1 LLWHLFQNVVLLD
14 EQRNGSAYHS
24 LLKRSLTQAD
34 VRRQF
39 DKLPIDALH
48 QADGGKLISA
58 IKVKGTISGYLLIPG
73 AVPSHPD
80 RLSVGWRLSAYVG

>member
-1 LLWHLFQNVVLLD
+1 LWHLFQNVVLLD

-39 DKLPIDALH
+39 DKLPIDL
-48 QADGGKLISA
+48 
-58 IKVKGTISGYLLIPG
+58 YLSST
-73 AVPSHPD
+73 SHT
-80 RLSVGWRLSAYVG
+80 LEKA